1 MPVRR
6 FRSADEM
13 NQPHWREPGD
23 PALFRAIEAVWSFG
37 RRTGAHRFPPGVYK
51 HRTTESLNA
60 LTEAWAA
67 ANFDA
72 FQRGRQ
78 VSADVAGTD

>member
-51 HRTTESLNA
+51 
-60 LTEAWAA
+60 
-67 ANFDA
+67 
-72 FQRGRQ
+72 RGRQ